1 MTTIP
6 SVSNIFD
13 LFHHHILENI
23 QTLQKKELLPLNLD
37 VSKVTV
43 EVPKDPSHGDLSTN
57 AAMVLAKA
65 AGKSPRDLATLL
77 TEELKQLP
85 EVVETSV
92 AGPGFINLT
101 LSQSFWQNQLS
112 VILSEGTNYG
122 DSSLGKREPLCL
134 EFVSANPTGP
144 MHAGHG
150 RGAVLGD
157 VIASLLQK
165 IGYDVKREYYVNDAG
180 GQIATL
186 ARSTY
191 LRYLQAHGRTI
202 DDSQF
207 EGLYPG
213 DYLIQVAQTLKDK
226 VGDQYVDQPESVW
239 IGPLCDFA
247 PTELMAMIREDLK
260 QLGIEMDVFTSEKE
274 LVRLGRVE
282 EAVQVLKD
290 QGKIYQGVLEKPK
303 GHDLEDW
310 EERPQMLFKA
320 TDFGDDVDRPLQK
333 SDGTWTYFA
342 GDIAYHYDKYRRG
355 FHHMINIFGADHIGY
370 IKRIQ
375 AATRAVTQG
384 NARCEIKSSQLVN
397 FLDNGQV
404 VKMSKRSGTFV
415 TLRDVIDQVGKDA
428 TRFIMLTRHQDM
440 VMDFDF
446 AKVVEQSKDN
456 PVFYVQYA
464 HARCHS
470 VLCHAAEVLG
480 EISMEDADLSLLRD
494 ESELAMIKIL
504 SQFPH
509 QVKQAALM
517 REPHRLA
524 NYSLEVAA
532 TFHALWNKGKENT
545 HLRFIDP
552 EDKKRSISRIFMI
565 KAIVIIL
572 VNCFN
577 LFGVTP
583 IKEMH

>member
-1 MTTIP
+1 MTTI
-6 SVSNIFD
+6 SSSNIFD
-13 LFHHHILENI
+13 LFQQHVTDII
-23 QTLQKKELLPLNLD
+23 YTLQEKEFLPFDLD
-37 VSKVTV
+37 LSKITV

-65 AGKSPRDLATLL
+65 AGKSPRELAAHIVGAL
-77 TEELKQLP
+77 QQIP
-85 EVVETSV
+85 VVTNVSI
-92 AGPGFINLT
+92 AGPGFINLSLLT
-101 LSQSFWQNQLS
+101 TFWQNQLS
-112 VILSEGTNYG
+112 TILKEGERYG
-122 DSSLGKREPLCL
+122 DSLLGEGEPLCL

-157 VIASLLQK
+157 VIASLLTK
-165 IGYDVKREYYVNDAG
+165 IGYKVTREYYVNDAG
-180 GQIATL
+180 GQIITL

-191 LRYLQAHGRTI
+191 LRYLQAHGRPI
-202 DDSQF
+202 EASQF

-213 DYLIQVAQTLKDK
+213 DYLIQVAQKLKEK
-226 VGDQYVDQPESVW
+226 VGDLYVDQPESVW
-239 IGPLCDFA
+239 MDPIRDFA
-247 PTELMAMIREDLK
+247 IAELMAVIREDLN
-260 QLGIEMDVFTSEKE
+260 QLGIHMDVYTSEKE
-274 LVRLGRVE
+274 LTRLGRVE

-310 EERPQMLFKA
+310 EERPQTLFKA

-355 FHHMINIFGADHIGY
+355 FCHMINIFGADHVGY

-384 NARCEIKSSQLVN
+384 NASCEIKSSQLVN

-470 VLCHAAEVLG
+470 VLRHAYEIFG
-480 EISMEDADLSLLRD
+480 EMSLEDADLELLTD
-494 ESELAMIKIL
+494 EHELAMIKIL
-504 SQFPH
+504 TQFPH

-545 HLRFIDP
+545 HLRFIEPDN
-552 EDKKRSISRIFMI
+552 KKRSMSRIFMI